1 MADQAKRL
9 STNIDGNFFVDSTCI
24 NCDTCRQLAPKS
36 FVENGEYSS
45 VYQQPGTESERF
57 QSFQAL
63 LACPVGSIGAIVPDK
78 AMMRAA
84 TESFPLK
91 IEREGARLAGKEPVL
106 AGSGLGKAEAVLA
119 ALGREGDIAGA
130 TTPAA
135 TGKGPVSAGPGRAGA
150 MGGCEREVYY
160 NGFNSEKS
168 FGANSYFVRHPD
180 GNWLIDSPRYINKLV
195 KAFEGMGGIKYIFL
209 THEDD
214 VAEASRY
221 AKQFGAIRIIHRE
234 DMAALPDAEWIIEG
248 SQPVEFKPEFL
259 IIPVPG
265 HTRGSM
271 ALLYGNRYLFTGDHM
286 GWDREVNGLRLA
298 TVYVW
303 DEPALRRS
311 TERLLDYAFE
321 WVLPGH
327 SDRMY
332 LPADRMKEELRLL
345 LKRRAEKL

>member
-1 MADQAKRL
+1 MADLAKRL
-9 STNIDGNFFVDSTCI
+9 PTNVGDNFFVDSTCI
-24 NCDTCRQLAPKS
+24 NCDTCRQLAPAS

-45 VYQQPGTESERF
+45 VYQQPETESERF

-63 LACPVGSIGAIVPDK
+63 LACPVGSIGAIVPNK

-91 IEREGARLAGKEPVL
+91 I
-106 AGSGLGKAEAVLA
+106 
-119 ALGREGDIAGA
+119 
-130 TTPAA
+130 
-135 TGKGPVSAGPGRAGA
+135 
-150 MGGCEREVYY
+150 EREVYY

-221 AKQFGAIRIIHRE
+221 AKQFGAARIIHRE

-248 SQPVEFKPEFL
+248 SGPVEFKPEFL

-303 DEPALRRS
+303 DEPTLRRS
-311 TERLLDYAFE
+311 TERLLDYTFE

-327 SDRMY
+327 SDRMG

-345 LKRRAEKL
+345 LKRRAEKIPIG

>member
-24 NCDTCRQLAPKS
+24 NCDTCRQLAPAS

-45 VYQQPGTESERF
+45 VYQQPETESERF

-63 LACPVGSIGAIVPDK
+63 LACPVGSIGAIVQDK
-78 AMMRAA
+78 AVMRAA

-106 AGSGLGKAEAVLA
+106 AGSR
-119 ALGREGDIAGA
+119 REGA
-130 TTPAA
+130 TTP
-135 TGKGPVSAGPGRAGA
+135 GE
-150 MGGCEREVYY
+150 GGCEREVYY

-168 FGANSYFVRHPD
+168 FGANSYFVQHPD

-195 KAFEGMGGIKYIFL
+195 KAFESMGGIKYIFL

-221 AKQFGAIRIIHRE
+221 AKQFGAIPIIHRE

-248 SQPVEFKPEFL
+248 AEAVEFKPEFL
-259 IIPVPG
+259 IIPVAG

-286 GWDREVNGLRLA
+286 GWDREINGLRLA

-303 DEPALRRS
+303 DEPTLRRS

-345 LKRRAEKL
+345 LKRRAEKIPIG